1 MKRSE
6 ANEMRRAIE
15 NGAKSLSDKEV
26 SLTPDVLPRMRYKGA
41 AIEAGTRINWNGKVK
56 SAAVT
61 LWDREDSNPDNA
73 PDLWNDIN
81 YRKGIRVIPEH
92 ILVTAPFSE
101 GEEGIDDN
109 DIVWVS
115 KYNNNVY
122 TPVQYEAN
130 WYKKEAGA

>member
-6 ANEMRRAIE
+6 AIELRRAIE
-15 NGAKSLSDKEV
+15 RGSKSLSDKEV
-26 SLTPDVLPRMRYKGA
+26 SLAPDVLPRMRYNGA
-41 AIEAGTRINWNGKVK
+41 AIEAGTRINWKGKVK

-73 PDLWNDIN
+73 PTLWNDIN

-92 ILVTAPFSE
+92 IPVTDPFKE

-109 DIVWVS
+109 DVVWIS
-115 KYNNNVY
+115 KYNGNVY
-122 TPVQYEAN
+122 TPAQHEAN
-130 WYKKEAGA
+130 WTRKEAAE

>member
-6 ANEMRRAIE
+6 AIEMRRAIE
-15 NGAKSLSDKEV
+15 RGSKSLSDKEV
-26 SLTPDVLPRMRYKGA
+26 SITPDILPRMRYTGA
-41 AIEAGTRINWNGKVK
+41 AIEAGTRINWKGKVK
-56 SAAVT
+56 SASVT

-73 PDLWNDIN
+73 PTLWRDVN
-81 YRKGIRVIPEH
+81 YRKGVRVIPEY
-92 ILVTAPFSE
+92 ITVTEAFSE

-109 DIVWVS
+109 DVVWVS

-130 WYKKEAGA
+130 WYKKETGA

>member
-1 MKRSE
+1 MKLSE
-6 ANEMRRAIE
+6 AIRFRQMIEM
-15 NGAKSLSDKEV
+15 GAKSLGDKEV
-26 SLTPDVLPRMRYKGA
+26 SISPEVLPRMRYKGD
-41 AIEAGTRINWNGKVK
+41 AIEAGTRVNWNGTVK

-73 PDLWNDIN
+73 PTLWNDIN

-92 ILVTAPFSE
+92 ILVTDPFSE
-101 GEEGIDDN
+101 GEEGIDES

-130 WYKKEAGA
+130 WYKKETGA

>member
-6 ANEMRRAIE
+6 AIEMRRAIE
-15 NGAKSLSDKEV
+15 RGSKSLSDKEV
-26 SLTPDVLPRMRYKGA
+26 SITPEILPRMRYTGK
-41 AIEAGTRINWNGKVK
+41 AIEAGTRINWYGKVK

-61 LWDREDSNPDNA
+61 LWDREDNDPDRA
-73 PDLWNDIN
+73 PGLWNDIN

-130 WYKKEAGA
+130 WYKKETGA

>member
-6 ANEMRRAIE
+6 AKEFRRAIE
-15 NGAKSLSDKEV
+15 HGAASLSDKEV
-26 SLTPDVLPRMRYKGA
+26 SVTPEILPRMRYTGK

-61 LWDREDSNPDNA
+61 LWDREDCNPDNA
-73 PDLWNDIN
+73 PDLWNNIN

-92 ILVTAPFSE
+92 IPVTAPFSE

-109 DIVWVS
+109 DVVWIS
-115 KYNNNVY
+115 KFDNNVY
-122 TPVQYEAN
+122 TPTQYEAN
-130 WYKKEAGA
+130 WTRKEAAE